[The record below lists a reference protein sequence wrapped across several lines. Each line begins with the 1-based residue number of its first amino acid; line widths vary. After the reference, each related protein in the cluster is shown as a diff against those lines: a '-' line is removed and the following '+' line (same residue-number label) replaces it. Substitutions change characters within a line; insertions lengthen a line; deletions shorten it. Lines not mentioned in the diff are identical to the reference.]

1 VVFAF
6 GIVKEK
12 LLLIAVKYN
21 ELTAVAS
28 KKMSYDTALNAV
40 SYPLPVYDTPL
51 NCSAQISVSSL
62 HLKT

>member
-40 SYPLPVYDTPL
+40 SY
-51 NCSAQISVSSL
+51 SATGI
-62 HLKT
+62 